1 MGHAHASTLID
12 DTKSATLATRTGCA
26 ARTEPAAALH
36 FDRTDLTFQLD
47 GPDVLDVAL
56 QVRNSA
62 SLATPPQTGR
72 IETAPFGAFL
82 PWTPVK
88 TFQVPPLRAGESTVI
103 RLRVPRPGAGGAGR
117 PPAGDDP
124 DYFDLRSLPRPAE
137 LLRRVFEN
145 GVRDPSVGLAGNVN
159 VHVGPKSVERHLSGR
174 FPILPGLLNVA
185 DFRIGRGD
193 DAYRI
198 EFGGTA
204 AGWEWVLRKAGR
216 RGQWSRR
223 FYLNRWYEGADL
235 KSVLFLVFKPPRDCA
250 RSTFE
255 VRVEQR
261 STGNVAVV
269 EFDLDPTEAVAA
281 I

>member
-1 MGHAHASTLID
+1 MRHAYASTRID
-12 DTKSATLATRTGCA
+12 DTKSTTLVTRAGR
-26 ARTEPAAALH
+26 ARTEPAALH

-47 GPDVLDVAL
+47 GPDVLDVSL
-56 QVRNSA
+56 QVRNPA

-88 TFQVPPLRAGESTVI
+88 AFEVPPLSAGASTVV
-103 RLRVPRPGAGGAGR
+103 RLRVPRPGAGGAGE
-117 PPAGDDP
+117 PPAGGDP
-124 DYFDLRSLPRPAE
+124 DHLDLRSLPRPAE
-137 LLRRVFEN
+137 LLRRIVAG
-145 GVRDPSVGLAGNVN
+145 GVRSPSVGLAGNVN

-174 FPILPGLLNVA
+174 FPVLPGRLNVA
-185 DFRIGRGD
+185 DFRIGRGV
-193 DAYRI
+193 DAYRL

-204 AGWEWVLRKAGR
+204 ASWEWVLRKADR

-223 FYLNRWYEGADL
+223 YYASRWYDGADL
-235 KSVLFLVFKPPRDCA
+235 KSLLFLVFKPPHDCG

-255 VRVEQR
+255 VRVEQH
-261 STGNVAVV
+261 STGDVAIV
-269 EFDLDPTEAVAA
+269 EFDLDPAEAAAA